1 MATSNILLL
10 RGVYPNEAIENLESM
25 FITKLEQNS
34 KLVLKETKYE
44 QLPELYETN
53 STWPKVTKLHCWY
66 DGFPF
71 NSIPIF
77 IPKNISGNN
86 TMTVYGC
93 FCSFPCAISHI
104 NNEMD
109 IDIDKKLELKKKMCI
124 LHKQMT
130 GRNAY
135 FILPSSSK
143 SEIKEYGGSLNVD
156 TWRENNKEKINI
168 VLPC

>member
-1 MATSNILLL
+1 MSTSNTLLL
-10 RGVYPNEAIENLESM
+10 RGVYPNEAMDSMESM
-25 FITKLEQNS
+25 FISKIEQKA

-44 QLPELYETN
+44 QLPEIYETN
-53 STWPKVTKLHCWY
+53 ANWPKYTKLHCWN
-66 DGFPF
+66 DGFQF
-71 NSIPIF
+71 NTVPIF
-77 IPKNISGNN
+77 IPKNILSNN
-86 TMTVYGC
+86 NMVVHGC
-93 FCSFPCAISHI
+93 FCSFPCAVRYIC
-104 NNEMD
+104 NEMD
-109 IDIDKKLELKKKMCI
+109 VDSDKKIELKKKMCI

-156 TWRENNKEKINI
+156 AWRENNKEKINI